1 MFSGPSCSRPL
12 VASSRMR
19 ARFSWMRALGSLLH
33 SIYRTGAGDG
43 IGIFSVFLCFV
54 PFSSSCF
61 RFCMC
66 RTYTYVT
73 PCALYLVSE
82 SGAVP
87 AFGTTT
93 MLGLSASVAADDVC
107 IRCVSGFVLKGE
119 SYKELGQAGSVG
131 WARPLWAGKVRSGP
145 ICVRASSDTNRPLGG
160 GGAEE
165 ASGLFVATYSLATY
179 LQ

>member
-1 MFSGPSCSRPL
+1 
-12 VASSRMR
+12 
-19 ARFSWMRALGSLLH
+19 
-33 SIYRTGAGDG
+33 
-43 IGIFSVFLCFV
+43 
-54 PFSSSCF
+54 
-61 RFCMC
+61 
-66 RTYTYVT
+66 
-73 PCALYLVSE
+73 
-82 SGAVP
+82 
-87 AFGTTT
+87 

>member
-1 MFSGPSCSRPL
+1 
-12 VASSRMR
+12 
-19 ARFSWMRALGSLLH
+19 
-33 SIYRTGAGDG
+33 
-43 IGIFSVFLCFV
+43 
-54 PFSSSCF
+54 
-61 RFCMC
+61 MC

-119 SYKELGQAGSVG
+119 RQGVGVDRQAAWLGSSTLGRKGQVPFAF
-131 WARPLWAGKVRSGP
+131 GP
-145 ICVRASSDTNRPLGG
+145 RADTNRPLGG